1 MNHMPAPLLPGM
13 TVTNEPGIYRAGK
26 HGVRIEN
33 TMIVKE
39 CMESEFGKFLQLYPL
54 TLCPIYM
61 EPILWDMMQE
71 DEITYLNE
79 YHARVRQE
87 LTPLLSGE
95 DLDWLVKATEKHII

>member
-1 MNHMPAPLLPGM
+1 
-13 TVTNEPGIYRAGK
+13 
-26 HGVRIEN
+26 
-33 TMIVKE
+33 
-39 CMESEFGKFLQLYPL
+39 
-54 TLCPIYM
+54 M